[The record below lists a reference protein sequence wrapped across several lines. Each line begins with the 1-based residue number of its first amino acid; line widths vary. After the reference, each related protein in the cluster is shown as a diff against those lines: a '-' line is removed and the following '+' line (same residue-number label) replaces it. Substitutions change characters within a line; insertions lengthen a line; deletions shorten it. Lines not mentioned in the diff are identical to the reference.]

1 MGYLLVAPDV
11 LDTKGIKYYERIP
24 DGRGIV
30 DFTMLRVIGSVE
42 SVQIVGSKKELD
54 KLILEQKESGMFD
67 TPTILPELGGELVAE
82 ETPVDEGFSVN
93 PDTSITDESVE
104 DAVIVEDNN
113 NTTETEVTN
122 GK

>member
-11 LDTKGIKYYERIP
+11 LEAKGIKYYERIP

-54 KLILEQKESGMFD
+54 KFILEQKESGMYD
-67 TPTILPELGGELVAE
+67 TPTILPELGGELV
-82 ETPVDEGFSVN
+82 VDTTTV
-93 PDTSITDESVE
+93 DESVE
-104 DAVIVEDNN
+104 GAVIVEDNN

>member
-54 KLILEQKESGMFD
+54 KLILEQKESGMYD

-82 ETPVDEGFSVN
+82 ETPIDEDFSVN
-93 PDTSITDESVE
+93 PDTSTTDENVE
-104 DAVIVEDNN
+104 DSVIVEGNN
-113 NTTETEVTN
+113 NIAEMEVTN
-122 GK
+122 GE

>member
-54 KLILEQKESGMFD
+54 KLILEQKKSGMFD
-67 TPTILPELGGELVAE
+67 IPTILPELGGELVTD

-93 PDTSITDESVE
+93 PDAGSTNESVE
-104 DAVIVEDNN
+104 NAVIVDDNN
-113 NTTETEVTN
+113 TIEEEVTN
-122 GK
+122 GE

>member
-42 SVQIVGSKKELD
+42 SVQI
-54 KLILEQKESGMFD
+54 LEKR
-67 TPTILPELGGELVAE
+67 T
-82 ETPVDEGFSVN
+82 
-93 PDTSITDESVE
+93 
-104 DAVIVEDNN
+104 
-113 NTTETEVTN
+113 
-122 GK
+122 

>member
-11 LDTKGIKYYERIP
+11 LDAKGVKYYERIP

-93 PDTSITDESVE
+93 PDKSITDESVE

-113 NTTETEVTN
+113 TIEEEVTN

>member
-11 LDTKGIKYYERIP
+11 LDTKGVKYYERIP

-54 KLILEQKESGMFD
+54 KLIMEQKKSGMYD
-67 TPTILPELGGELVAE
+67 TPTILPELVGELVAE

-93 PDTSITDESVE
+93 PDKSITDESVE
-104 DAVIVEDNN
+104 GAVIEEDNN

>member
-54 KLILEQKESGMFD
+54 KFILEQKESGIYD
-67 TPTILPELGGELVAE
+67 TPTTLPELGGEPVVDEA
-82 ETPVDEGFSVN
+82 PVDEGFSVN
-93 PDTSITDESVE
+93 PDTDSTNESVE
-104 DAVIVEDNN
+104 NAVIVKDNN
-113 NTTETEVTN
+113 TIEEEVTN
-122 GK
+122 GE

>member
-93 PDTSITDESVE
+93 PDTSVIDENVE
-104 DAVIVEDNN
+104 DAEIIEDN

>member
-82 ETPVDEGFSVN
+82 ETPIDEGFSVN

-104 DAVIVEDNN
+104 DAVIVEDG

-122 GK
+122 GE

>member
-1 MGYLLVAPDV
+1 MGYLLVDYQT
-11 LDTKGIKYYERIP
+11 LENKGIKYTERMP

-30 DFTMLRVIGSVE
+30 DFTMLRVIGSVNN
-42 SVQIVGSKKELD
+42 VQIIGSKKELD

-67 TPTILPELGGELVAE
+67 TPTILPELGGEIVGE

-93 PDTSITDESVE
+93 PDTNNTDDGVE
-104 DAVIVEDNN
+104 DVVIVEENK
-113 NTTETEVTN
+113 EVTN